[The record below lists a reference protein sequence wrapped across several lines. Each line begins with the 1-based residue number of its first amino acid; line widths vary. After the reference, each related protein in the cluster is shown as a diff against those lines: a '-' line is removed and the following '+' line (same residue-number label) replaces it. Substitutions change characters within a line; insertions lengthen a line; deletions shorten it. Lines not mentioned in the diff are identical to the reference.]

1 MRDIDRRGLDLLN
14 RTVNILNEK
23 AGRSTSLLWHY
34 TSGSAL
40 LNILKSQEIWS
51 THYTCLND
59 EREVSGGFNVL
70 LRWLSV
76 TGYPQSYRDDRRL
89 NGFFDHLR
97 FLLRGELLPE
107 LKQPPFGFPESY
119 VSENFEC
126 FVASFSEENDDV
138 AQWRAYG
145 GGEGGYA
152 LGFER
157 PIFDPCSQAADFG
170 FIRLAPV
177 LYDPDG
183 QSELVRDFID
193 EIVGSLKEE
202 LAKPPELRQ
211 PHLRHEESAA
221 RSAARDA
228 LTIFSYIAPLFK
240 DRSFRA
246 EKEWRILFHAEHLK
260 LDRCTSQIM
269 EFSPKTTVFSRHVRL
284 KFHTELLHQ
293 VKVGPSRYK
302 SASASSIKL
311 LLAKLG
317 LYPSIHVSVS
327 NAPYRPS

>member
-1 MRDIDRRGLDLLN
+1 MRDVDRKGLALLS
-14 RTVNILNEK
+14 RTVDTLNQK
-23 AGRSTSLLWHY
+23 AGRDKLLLWHY
-34 TSGSAL
+34 TSGMAL
-40 LNILKSQEIWS
+40 KEILKIQEIWS

-70 LRWLSV
+70 LRWLGVAGSPEN
-76 TGYPQSYRDDRRL
+76 YKHDDRL
-89 NGFFDHLR
+89 NKFFDRMR

-119 VSENFEC
+119 VNGNFEC

-152 LGFER
+152 LGFEQ
-157 PIFDPCSQAADFG
+157 PIFDPRCQAADFG
-170 FIRLAPV
+170 SIRLAPV
-177 LYDPDG
+177 LYDPDD
-183 QSELVRDFID
+183 QSKLVRDFID
-193 EIVGSLKEE
+193 EIVSSLKEE

-211 PHLRHEESAA
+211 TPYHNEESIVL
-221 RSAARDA
+221 STARDA

-246 EKEWRILFHAEHLK
+246 EQEWRILFHAEHLK
-260 LDRCTSQIM
+260 LNECASELMQ
-269 EFSPKTTVFSRHVRL
+269 FSPKATVLSRHVRL
-284 KFHTELLHQ
+284 KFRKELLRQ
-293 VKVGPSRYK
+293 IKVGPSRYK
-302 SASASSIKL
+302 NASVSSINL
-311 LLAKLG
+311 LLSSFHS
-317 LYPSIHVSVS
+317 YPSIHVSAS